1 MQYTIRDIPPHLDVE
16 LRERARRE
24 RKSLNQVAIE
34 AMASG
39 VGVAGTNAPRRS
51 LDDVAGTWKDDPAV
65 DKALADQDR
74 VDPKMWK

>member
-1 MQYTIRDIPPHLDVE
+1 MQYTLRDIPPYLDVE

-24 RKSLNQVAIE
+24 KKSLNQVAIE
-34 AMASG
+34 AMANG
-39 VGVAGTNAPRRS
+39 LGVAGTTMPRRS
-51 LDDVAGTWKDDPAV
+51 LDDIAGTWKSDPSI

>member
-1 MQYTIRDIPPHLDVE
+1 MQYTLRDVPPRLDVE

-34 AMASG
+34 AMAQG
-39 VGVAGTNAPRRS
+39 LGIAGTKSPRRS
-51 LDDVAGTWKDDPAV
+51 LDDVAGTWKKDV
-65 DKALADQDR
+65 VVEQALDDQDR